1 MRDEVVQLLFFALL
15 LAVNQYCC
23 RWIFAAVCRSAG
35 MGPEQV
41 VAYRKHLHLTERPY
55 FHVSSR
61 LITFSPDPAK
71 TRRWLF
77 LYQMNHVLLL
87 FGMFFAVVGCMTR
100 TFGWVLGLVG
110 AVLAAFTA
118 ILTVAGVVYGRPR
131 PARAAD
137 TAADRPPH
145 GAKKVRRQY
154 VDAAAKLVCAAGIL
168 GLALFMLGEMAP
180 KTPPT
185 AEQVR
190 AALTAQGYAP
200 QEMGADELADYPG
213 LTRYISAGD
222 GQLQF
227 SVYIFDDPGAAR
239 DTYERAHQRIVS
251 QWMQSPF
258 TDTVTQRSNYAV
270 YTLQAGD
277 MYAVAAYIGQTVV
290 YGYCDLDHKEQ
301 LVRLLQEIGYMDAA

>member
-23 RWIFAAVCRSAG
+23 RWIFAAVCKSAG
-35 MGPEQV
+35 MGPAQV
-41 VAYRKHLHLTERPY
+41 VAYRKHLHLMERPY

-61 LITFSPDPAK
+61 LTTFSPAPAK

-77 LYQMNHVLLL
+77 LYQLNHALLM
-87 FGMFFAVVGCMTR
+87 FGVFLAVIGCMTR
-100 TFGWVLGLVG
+100 TFGWVLSLVG

-131 PARAAD
+131 PVRAAD

-145 GAKKVRRQY
+145 GAEKAYRQY
-154 VDAAAKLVCAAGIL
+154 VHAAAKLVCAAGML

-180 KTPPT
+180 KAPAT

-213 LTRYISAGD
+213 LTRYISAQD

-227 SVYIFDDPGAAR
+227 SFYIFNDQGAAR

-251 QWMQSPF
+251 QWMQNPY
-258 TDTVTQRSNYAV
+258 TDTATQRSNYAV

-277 MYAVAAYIGQTVV
+277 MYAVAAYTGQTVV
-290 YGYCDLDHKEQ
+290 YGHCNLDHKEQ
-301 LVRLLQEIGYMDAA
+301 LVRLLQETGYMDAA